1 LNKTPTN
8 ELSYKLSKDN
18 IAQERYKNPE
28 DSRLLIAD
36 TKEIIQFKD
45 LISVTSEKAVF
56 VLNKSTVRNVR
67 LKTNKIDSGG
77 KLEIFI
83 LNKISDYE
91 CECLLNFSG
100 KKTKGLEITTNIVKF
115 KIIEKNKDTYK
126 ISTDIK
132 IDALIES
139 YGITP
144 LPPYIRDDVRKY
156 EYYKTDF
163 SSGGFSVAAST
174 AGLHFNNKMISK
186 LEKQNKIIKYINL
199 DIGIGTF
206 KPIDTNFI
214 EDHKVHNEN
223 YFIKKNDYKEILKLK
238 DDGYKIYAVG
248 TTVLRTLE
256 TVINTKNYKGSTDLY
271 IKPGY
276 QFKLVDYLITNFHAP
291 NSSLLSIVLSIYGK
305 EWKELYMYAQTNKLK
320 FLSFGDAVLFKI
332 Q

>member
-1 LNKTPTN
+1 MNKTPTN
-8 ELSYKLSKDN
+8 ELSYKLSIDN

-115 KIIEKNKDTYK
+115 KIIEKNNDTYK

>member
-1 LNKTPTN
+1 MNKTPTN

-28 DSRLLIAD
+28 DSRLLIAE

-45 LISVTSEKAVF
+45 LISITSEKAVF

-115 KIIEKNKDTYK
+115 KIIEKNNDTYK

-132 IDALIES
+132 VDTLIEN

-206 KPIDTNFI
+206 KPIDTSFI

>member
-1 LNKTPTN
+1 MNKTPTN

-28 DSRLLIAD
+28 DSRLLIAE

-67 LKTNKIDSGG
+67 LK
-77 KLEIFI
+77 
-83 LNKISDYE
+83 LNIISDYE

-206 KPIDTNFI
+206 KPIDTKFI

-238 DDGYKIYAVG
+238 EDGYKIYAVG

>member
-83 LNKISDYE
+83 LNIISDYE
-91 CECLLNFSG
+91 CECLLKFSG

-115 KIIEKNKDTYK
+115 KIIEKNNDTYK

-132 IDALIES
+132 VDTLIEN

-144 LPPYIRDDVRKY
+144 LPPYIEDNVRKY

-238 DDGYKIYAVG
+238 EDGYKIYSVG

-291 NSSLLSIVLSIYGK
+291 K
-305 EWKELYMYAQTNKLK
+305 
-320 FLSFGDAVLFKI
+320 
-332 Q
+332 

>member
-1 LNKTPTN
+1 MNKTPTN
-8 ELSYKLSKDN
+8 KLSYKLSKDN
-18 IAQERYKNPE
+18 IEQERYKNPE
-28 DSRLLIAD
+28 DSRLLIAE

-45 LISVTSEKAVF
+45 LLSVTSEKAVF

-115 KIIEKNKDTYK
+115 KIIEKYKDTYK

-132 IDALIES
+132 IDALIEN

-206 KPIDTNFI
+206 KPIDTKFI

>member
-1 LNKTPTN
+1 MNKTPTN

-28 DSRLLIAD
+28 DSRLLIAE

-115 KIIEKNKDTYK
+115 KIIEKNNDTYK

-132 IDALIES
+132 VDTLIEN

-214 EDHKVHNEN
+214 EDHKLHNEN

-238 DDGYKIYAVG
+238 EDGYKIYAVG

-276 QFKLVDYLITNFHAP
+276 QFKLVDFLITNFHAP

>member
-1 LNKTPTN
+1 MSKTPTN
-8 ELSYKLSKDN
+8 DLSYKLPKDN
-18 IAQERYKNPE
+18 IAQYRYKNPE
-28 DSRLLIAD
+28 DSRLLVAD
-36 TKEIIQFKD
+36 TKNIIKFKD
-45 LISVTSEKAVF
+45 LLTVTNEKSVF
-56 VLNKSTVRNVR
+56 VLNKSKVRNVR
-67 LKTNKIDSGG
+67 LKTNKVDTGG

-83 LNKISDYE
+83 LNIISDYE

-132 IDALIES
+132 IDALIEN

-144 LPPYIRDDVRKY
+144 LPPYIKDNVRKY

-238 DDGYKIYAVG
+238 EDGYKIYAVG

>member
-1 LNKTPTN
+1 MKKTPTN

-28 DSRLLIAD
+28 DSRLLIAE

>member
-28 DSRLLIAD
+28 DSRLLIAE

-238 DDGYKIYAVG
+238 EDGYKIYAVG

>member
-1 LNKTPTN
+1 MNKTPTN

-28 DSRLLIAD
+28 DSRLLIAE

-132 IDALIES
+132 IDALIEN

-156 EYYKTDF
+156 DYYKTDF

-238 DDGYKIYAVG
+238 EDGYKIYAVG

-276 QFKLVDYLITNFHAP
+276 QFKLVDFLITNFHAP